1 MALLLGFMVIRKV
14 LIFTP
19 ILVIVFLIQSYFW
32 VPTYEQQTRGNPD
45 RLNEFITASIGD
57 ASVLNPILSA
67 DSASSDISG
76 MVFEGLLDRDEEL
89 LFRGR
94 LATSWSITEEAF
106 FYVNE
111 RVSIPEIQSSDAEG
125 VVSLLQKAKTGDLPV
140 REEVQTSLDHVKEIT
155 MIPPR
160 SFSVSR
166 PVKGVTKDGRAEKV
180 MFQIKAPA
188 RIRLVLN
195 KVDQDL
201 FKNLESILGKDYFA
215 SFSPG
220 NYITP
225 VQPQASAFPVPPSVF
240 EELLPATEHNPI
252 LLFHLRPNVTFH
264 DGHKFDAY
272 DVKFT
277 YESIMNPQN
286 LSPRVSDYEPVK
298 QVDVI
303 DPLTVRI
310 TYKRLYSP
318 ALGTWGMGILPEHLL
333 NAKTLRQEAL
343 RLKKDPENFSL
354 RQSGFNRHPVGCGP
368 FVFKEWRSDQYITL
382 KRFDHYWEGPP
393 NYRGYVYRIIPDLL
407 TQ

>member
-1 MALLLGFMVIRKV
+1 MVIRKV
-14 LIFTP
+14 LIFAP
-19 ILVIVFLIQSYFW
+19 ILVIIFLIQSYFW

-94 LATSWSITEEAF
+94 LATSWEIYEEAF

-111 RVSIPEIQSSDAEG
+111 KAEIPGVGKAAPEEIVA
-125 VVSLLQKAKTGDLPV
+125 LFRKAKTGIYPV
-140 REEVQTSLDHVKEIT
+140 GAEIRASLDNIREIAVIHPKT
-155 MIPPR
+155 FP
-160 SFSVSR
+160 
-166 PVKGVTKDGRAEKV
+166 VTKIIKGKKGDTKTEKV
-180 MFQIKAPA
+180 QIRVNAPA
-188 RIRLVLN
+188 RIKLVLN

-201 FKNLESILGKDYFA
+201 FDSLRHILGDNYFT
-215 SFSPG
+215 SFSAED
-220 NYITP
+220 YITLDQIP
-225 VQPQASAFPVPPSVF
+225 NSEFRTPNSEFQDI
-240 EELLPATEHNPI
+240 LPATEHNPI